1 MSPNRIVLVI
11 TLSLGLLTGG
21 CALPARVDL
30 TPLTGGNAA
39 LVGQFQAYDG
49 HTGRPLTFAEVAR
62 RAARADVILFGE
74 EHSDAVCNQI
84 EAQLL
89 HALAGQPRPIALA
102 MEFFEAD
109 TQAALDAY
117 LVGRLDESAFREQTR
132 QGRAYVLAHRPLI
145 ELCRVAHVPVV
156 AANAPRRLVSAYRRS
171 GLSYEDYRAGVEPA
185 DQRWLPAT
193 NEYVSGP
200 YEVRFFDLMSGHGPG
215 TPTPSTRPATTQPVS
230 TQPATQPAPTAGTEA
245 RPTAEPTTQP
255 AATASSSQPSDAS
268 PATLPSEA
276 APTTMPASMP
286 VPASVPTTA
295 PAMPSA
301 DSTKSFYW
309 SQLLWDQAMAESLTH
324 FRDRFPT
331 HRVMLIV
338 GSFHVAH
345 TGGTAT
351 KFLRRR
357 PHDRVLNIVYHST
370 PDGRFP
376 FQEEDRHAGDVVIYG
391 VVPPPKKE
399 TEERPAMPAAPAT
412 TQPTTTAPATQ
423 PADAGP
429 PTSPEG
435 GTAASAV
442 EERTAFPPRE
452 FVLREALAIGG
463 VGRYGRSA
471 VHTDAVEYQIV
482 TGTWATPRAGAT
494 LTLPDGTVRT
504 WASLS
509 AGDDG
514 WFRSDAL
521 RGGYACATVESDREQ
536 VVLLDAS
543 GHSLVYVHGEPRAG
557 DPYQNG
563 MVVLPLLLKQGRNEF
578 LFACGRGQLRAK
590 LVEPEAPVTFSLRDT
605 TLPDLIVGQAVDAH
619 AAVIVVNAGRRPI
632 RDGQVIATYAGTRE
646 TTSVGPIPAL
656 SVRKVGF
663 RIVGPPA
670 TETGEVPVE
679 LEFIA
684 PEADLTAPVRATI
697 TLRVRAWHESH
708 RRTFISDMDGSVQY
722 YAVQPMAN
730 GAAPDAPPALF
741 LTLHGAG
748 VEAAGQA
755 DAYSPKDWGHVV
767 AATNRRPFGFDWE
780 DWGRF
785 DALEVL
791 EQAEQSLRTDPRRTY
806 LTGHSMGGHGTWQ
819 LGAHYPDR
827 FAAIAPSAGW
837 ISFWSYAGAAEF
849 EDATPIEVL
858 LRRAMNPSDTLALAR
873 NYRHHGIYIL
883 HGDQDDNVP
892 VEQARQ
898 MREHLAA
905 FHHDV
910 AYHEQPGAGHWWDGD
925 AAPGADCVD
934 WPPLFDFFRQRV
946 QPAGHEVRHVE
957 FVTANPAISATC
969 HWVTIEQQERS
980 LDFSRVDLHVD
991 PDARRIDGTTANV
1004 VRLTLTLGADSS
1016 PTGGDSHVFLAPGPP
1031 LHVELDGERLDD
1043 VPWPAD
1049 GRLRLERHQRAWRV
1063 MPAADSPDLRRQK
1076 GPHRDGPFKRAF
1088 ENRVVLVYGT
1098 QGTVAENAWA
1108 FAKARHDAETFWYRG
1123 NGSFDVA
1130 ADVDFAALGDPDRHV
1145 VLYGNADTNSAW
1157 CDLLREAPVSVR
1169 RDGVRIGDRELSDDD
1184 LAVLLVYPRPGSDRA
1199 LVGVVGGTG
1208 LRGMR
1213 LTERLPYF
1221 VSGVAYP
1228 DWIVLGTDVLRD
1240 GTAGIRAAGFFDKD
1254 WQLDPTQ
1261 SAWR

>member
-1 MSPNRIVLVI
+1 MSPRRTVFVAALA
-11 TLSLGLLTGG
+11 LGLLTAG
-21 CALPARVDL
+21 CALPPRIDL
-30 TPLTGGNAA
+30 TPVTGGSAA

-89 HALAGQPRPIALA
+89 HALAGRTQPIALA
-102 MEFFEAD
+102 LEFFESD

-145 ELCRVAHVPVV
+145 ELCRVAHLSVV
-156 AANAPRRLVSAYRRS
+156 AANAPRRLVSAYRKS
-171 GLSYEDYRAGVEPA
+171 GVSYEEYRAGIEPA

-193 NEYVSGP
+193 NEYVSGT
-200 YEVRFFDLMSGHGPG
+200 YEARFFDLMSGHGPAP
-215 TPTPSTRPATTQPVS
+215 PTPSPQPATTQPIGTRPTTRPVS
-230 TQPATQPAPTAGTEA
+230 MPAP
-245 RPTAEPTTQP
+245 
-255 AATASSSQPSDAS
+255 ASA
-268 PATLPSEA
+268 
-276 APTTMPASMP
+276 
-286 VPASVPTTA
+286 PTTA

-301 DSTKSFYW
+301 DATKSLYW
-309 SQLLWDQAMAESLTH
+309 SQLLWDQAMAESLAH
-324 FRDRFPT
+324 FRDRYPT

-357 PHDRVLNIVYHST
+357 PHDRVLTVIYRST
-370 PDGRFP
+370 PDGRFA
-376 FQEEDRHAGDVVIYG
+376 FQDDDRHAGDIVVYG
-391 VVPPPKKE
+391 IVPPPKKE
-399 TEERPAMPAAPAT
+399 VEERPAMPAAPTT
-412 TQPTTTAPATQ
+412 TQPTTTAPATH
-423 PADAGP
+423 PPVVEGGTAVSAVAGP
-429 PTSPEG
+429 PT
-435 GTAASAV
+435 
-442 EERTAFPPRE
+442 AFPRRE
-452 FVLREALAIGG
+452 FLIREALAIGG

-482 TGTWATPRAGAT
+482 TGAWRTPQAGQT
-494 LTLPDGTVRT
+494 VELPDGTVRT
-504 WASLS
+504 WEPLS

-514 WFRSDAL
+514 WFHGDAL
-521 RGGYACATVESDREQ
+521 RGGYACATAESDREQ

-543 GHSLVYVHGEPRAG
+543 GHSLVYVNGEPRTG
-557 DPYQNG
+557 DPYQND
-563 MVVLPLLLKQGRNEF
+563 MVLLPLLLKPGRNEL

-605 TLPDLIVGQAVDAH
+605 TLPDLIVGQEADTH
-619 AAVIVVNAGRRPI
+619 AAVFVVNADRRPI
-632 RDGQVIATYAGTRE
+632 RDGRVAATYAGTRE

-656 SVRKVGF
+656 SVRKIGF
-663 RIVGPPA
+663 RIVGPPPA
-670 TETGEVPVE
+670 ETGETPLE

-684 PEADLTAPVRATI
+684 PDADLTAPARATI
-697 TLRVRAWHESH
+697 TLRVRAPHESH
-708 RRTFISDMDGSVQY
+708 RRTFISDIDGSVQY
-722 YAVQPMAN
+722 YAVQPMAG
-730 GAAPDAPPALF
+730 GAAADAPPALF

-780 DWGRF
+780 DWGRL

-791 EQAEQSLRTDPRRTY
+791 EHAERSLGTDPRRTC

-849 EDATPIEVL
+849 KDATPIEVL
-858 LRRAMNPSDTLALAR
+858 LRRAMNPSDTLALSR
-873 NYRHHGIYIL
+873 NYLHQGIYIL

-905 FHHDV
+905 FHPDV

-934 WPPLFDFFRQRV
+934 WPPLFDFFRSRAL
-946 QPAGHEVRHVE
+946 PASHEVRHVE

-991 PDARRIDGTTANV
+991 PDGRRIHGTTANV
-1004 VRLTLTLGADSS
+1004 ARLTLTLGADSS
-1016 PTGGDSHVFLAPGPP
+1016 ATGGDSRFLLDPDRP
-1031 LHVELDGERLDD
+1031 LHVELDDERLAD
-1043 VPWPAD
+1043 VPWPAG
-1049 GRLRLERHQRAWRV
+1049 GRLRLEHRQGGWRV
-1063 MPAADSPDLRRQK
+1063 VPATDSPGLRWQK

-1088 ENRVVLVYGT
+1088 EQRVVLVYGT
-1098 QGTVAENAWA
+1098 KGTAAENAWA
-1108 FAKARHDAETFWYRG
+1108 LVKARYDAETFWYRG
-1123 NGSFDVA
+1123 NGAFDVV
-1130 ADVDFAALGDPDRHV
+1130 ADVDFNALGDPDRNV

-1157 CDLLREAPVSVR
+1157 RDLLREAPVSVR
-1169 RDGVRIGDRELSDDD
+1169 RDGVRIGDREITADD

-1208 LRGMR
+1208 PPGMR

-1240 GTAGIRAAGFFDKD
+1240 GTAGIRGAGFFSND
-1254 WQLDPTQ
+1254 WQIDPAQ
-1261 SAWR
+1261 SAWREAGGPRDAPTDHHGSATEPAPADTSTAAERK